1 MSTRNYFILWRR
13 WKHSISTKH
22 IATRS
27 ILKDGNAM
35 PQFGFGCYKLAD
47 NMTKSSVS
55 TALKHGYRLIDTAQ
69 QYGNEKFVGQALR
82 ESKLQREDFFVV
94 TKLSYFN
101 GYAEAMKS
109 CMESL
114 KLLQIDYIDLYLI
127 HSPST
132 GKVIE
137 TWEAFTTL
145 QKQGYIRSIGVSNF
159 HKHHLKPLL
168 DNDLPAPVVN
178 QIEYHPWNQQKDLLK
193 YCRQHDM
200 NIMGYCPLAR
210 MQLFTTE
217 HWNPRIDVICQKY
230 EKTRTQVILRW
241 SLQNGVITIPK
252 SSSEARIIENG
263 SIFDFE
269 LDTAE
274 MEFISD
280 LDKGIQIA
288 SVSAKTDPW
297 LG

>member
-1 MSTRNYFILWRR
+1 
-13 WKHSISTKH
+13 
-22 IATRS
+22 
-27 ILKDGNAM
+27 M